1 MNTQTFLNNL
11 SANQNKELIFEYA
24 SGEFVGAN
32 YHITEVKNTTYD
44 TVDCGGSTNYW
55 QETIVQ
61 LWENPKEIGKRSYM
75 KASKALEIFNR
86 VDQIKPL
93 LKETTIKIEYGND
106 SFHTANLLIEDILE
120 NDSNII
126 VKLHK
131 DETLCKASAECCD
144 PSAEKK
150 ETSSAVKCC

>member
-11 SANQNKELIFEYA
+11 STNKNKELIFEYA
-24 SGEFVGAN
+24 SGKFVGAN

-61 LWENPKEIGKRSYM
+61 LWENPKEIGKRSFM

-93 LKETTIKIEYGND
+93 LKETTIKIEYGNEP
-106 SFHTANLLIEDILE
+106 FILLIY
-120 NDSNII
+120 
-126 VKLHK
+126 
-131 DETLCKASAECCD
+131 
-144 PSAEKK
+144 
-150 ETSSAVKCC
+150 